1 MNRLPQSTSCSKDA
15 LREVRVRRVR
25 PPQKYGRNIAS
36 TACWAVV
43 GRKAI
48 GLRVSI
54 LASGSSGNLTLLETE
69 RTRILIDAG
78 LGKRETLARLAAVGR
93 DELEHLDAILITHEH
108 ADHCNGLPQVLG
120 LWKAPLYVTE
130 PTMDALQRILPETFQ
145 KRLQRAETIQAGQ
158 RFAIGDIDV
167 HAFAIPHDAADPI
180 GFTFRTNG
188 TKVAICTDLGYMPE
202 LVKVHLRETDCLIL
216 ESNHDLDMLKVGP
229 YPWVVKQRVLSR
241 TGHLSN
247 HAVSE
252 YLSDPDGFD
261 SHARYL
267 VLAHIS
273 QENNNPDLA
282 RLSAEEALGRRPAEA
297 AFTGELLV
305 ASQTVPLKPLE
316 L

>member
-1 MNRLPQSTSCSKDA
+1 MGQVFKPCGCFEGA
-15 LREVRVRRVR
+15 I
-25 PPQKYGRNIAS
+25 P
-36 TACWAVV
+36 
-43 GRKAI
+43 I

-54 LASGSSGNLTLLETE
+54 LASGSAGNLTLLETE
-69 RTRILIDAG
+69 RTRILVDAG
-78 LGKRETLARLAAVGR
+78 LGKRETLARLAAVGT
-93 DELEHLDAILITHEH
+93 DIGHLDAVLITHEH

-120 LWKAPLYVTE
+120 IWKAPLYVTE
-130 PTMDALQRILPETFQ
+130 PTMAQLL
-145 KRLQRAETIQAGQ
+145 
-158 RFAIGDIDV
+158 GDIDV

-188 TKVAICTDLGYMPE
+188 SKVAICTDLGYMPQ

-252 YLSDPDGFD
+252 FLADPDGFD
-261 SHARYL
+261 SRARYL
-267 VLAHIS
+267 VLAHVS
-273 QENNNPDLA
+273 QENNNPDLV
-282 RLSAEEALGRRPAEA
+282 RLSAEEALGRRPREFS
-297 AFTGELLV
+297 FTGELLV
-305 ASQTVPLKPLE
+305 ASQHIPLRPLQ

>member
-1 MNRLPQSTSCSKDA
+1 MIFELLV
-15 LREVRVRRVR
+15 LRPRVVLR
-25 PPQKYGRNIAS
+25 PGGSIEGATP
-36 TACWAVV
+36 
-43 GRKAI
+43 I

-54 LASGSSGNLTLLETE
+54 LASGSAGNLTLLETE

-78 LGKRETLARLAAVGR
+78 LGKRETLARLAAAGTEIG
-93 DELEHLDAILITHEH
+93 DLDAVLITHEH
-108 ADHCNGLPQVLG
+108 ADHCNGLPQVLSI
-120 LWKAPLYVTE
+120 WKAPLYVTE
-130 PTMDALQRILPETFQ
+130 PTMAQLQRILPETFR
-145 KRLQRAETIQAGQ
+145 KRLRGVESIQTGQ
-158 RFAIGDIDV
+158 RFAVGDIDV
-167 HAFAIPHDAADPI
+167 HAFAVPHDAADPI

-202 LVKVHLRETDCLIL
+202 LVKVHLRATDCLIL

-252 YLSDPDGFD
+252 FLADPEGFD
-261 SHARYL
+261 GRARYL

-282 RLSAEEALGRRPAEA
+282 LLCAEEALGRRPREF

-305 ASQTVPLKPLE
+305 ASQDVPLKPLA

>member
-1 MNRLPQSTSCSKDA
+1 M
-15 LREVRVRRVR
+15 
-25 PPQKYGRNIAS
+25 
-36 TACWAVV
+36 
-43 GRKAI
+43 
-48 GLRVSI
+48 RVSI
-54 LASGSSGNLTLLETE
+54 LASGSAGNLTLLETE
-69 RTRILIDAG
+69 RTRILVDAG
-78 LGKRETLARLAAVGR
+78 LSKRETLARLAAAGTDIGR
-93 DELEHLDAILITHEH
+93 LDAVLITHEH

-120 LWKAPLYVTE
+120 IWKAPLYVTE
-130 PTMDALQRILPETFQ
+130 PTMAQLQRNLPETFGR
-145 KRLQRAETIQAGQ
+145 RLRGVESIQAGQ

-202 LVKVHLRETDCLIL
+202 LVKFHLRATDCLIL

-252 YLSDPDGFD
+252 FLADPEGFD
-261 SHARYL
+261 SRARYL

-282 RLSAEEALGRRPAEA
+282 RLSAEEALGRRPAEF
-297 AFTGELLV
+297 AFGGELLV
-305 ASQTVPLKPLE
+305 ASQHAPLKPLE